1 MAPAVGCRGGPSPRG
16 AAGPRGHPAGPAA
29 GACQALT
36 SASCLPRGWSRAPG
50 PTREKVGH
58 RRGAGPGNAAWARAA
73 EEEKQ
78 ILETRRDVESSPREA
93 GPARGERHV
102 PAARGRQDQSQ
113 SAGRG
118 HPLGAAGGRAGQ
130 AAAHTPSPPPPTREA
145 APGRSTAWAQLGVQ
159 APEGNAGRAPEHIL
173 GRRRMQASPPR
184 QQLLPNMSQL
194 VKEAEIE
201 AVREWRGRAASW
213 GWGGWP
219 GSRAGRGGRGRGVPG
234 GPGRLQRVQGRPR
247 GLPEAG
253 DGSDVE
259 TGKRQSPQ
267 GSCTPILGSHS
278 SWQGPFGQLSKRFS
292 YPDTVGRRTSP
303 LTGPLEPL
311 YPALPVRWGPAR
323 TARTSEDR
331 QQCAPKPR
339 PAPQL
344 RDGIG
349 PMGAEGQALG
359 GAPATPQKASP
370 LSQRPWGMRPQL
382 PAPHLGLGISE
393 SVTSPGP
400 QPQGA
405 RPRPEILE

>member
-1 MAPAVGCRGGPSPRG
+1 MAEVCPA
-16 AAGPRGHPAGPAA
+16 
-29 GACQALT
+29 
-36 SASCLPRGWSRAPG
+36 
-50 PTREKVGH
+50 
-58 RRGAGPGNAAWARAA
+58 
-73 EEEKQ
+73 
-78 ILETRRDVESSPREA
+78 
-93 GPARGERHV
+93 
-102 PAARGRQDQSQ
+102 
-113 SAGRG
+113 
-118 HPLGAAGGRAGQ
+118 
-130 AAAHTPSPPPPTREA
+130 
-145 APGRSTAWAQLGVQ
+145 
-159 APEGNAGRAPEHIL
+159 
-173 GRRRMQASPPR
+173 
-184 QQLLPNMSQL
+184 
-194 VKEAEIE
+194 
-201 AVREWRGRAASW
+201 
-213 GWGGWP
+213 
-219 GSRAGRGGRGRGVPG
+219 

-267 GSCTPILGSHS
+267 GSCTPILGGHS
-278 SWQGPFGQLSKRFS
+278 SWQGPFGQLSKWFS

-303 LTGPLEPL
+303 LIGPLEPL